1 MRVLGNFKTKNSC
14 KNTTNFNNDD
24 CFNTY
29 FRNMFVI

>member
-14 KNTTNFNNDD
+14 KNKKIYNNNGR
-24 CFNTY
+24 FKTY